1 MNKKQQFIKDSE
13 QKAFDTKHR
22 TIIDFNIG
30 KYRSAVVKGKQQFI
44 NLDLVRQNVSNIK
57 QHTVENLDKYL
68 KEFESNFTKNGGKII
83 WADTVEQALSEIIR
97 IFNVNEAKTVVKS
110 KSMATEEINL
120 NEFLEKN
127 NIEVL
132 ETDLGEYIVQLANE
146 KPYHLISPAM
156 HKSKQDVAD
165 LFYEKF
171 SFKQNAEPE
180 ELTEFVRQKLRKKF
194 VSADV
199 GISGANFLIA
209 DIGGIALTENEG
221 NALLS
226 TSFPKIH
233 IAIAGIE
240 KLIPSINDMN
250 QIWPLL
256 STHGTGQKVTVYNSI
271 ITGPRKIGELD
282 GPERVYLVLLNNGRT
297 DILATEHQYQALKCI
312 KCGACLYECPV
323 FRTVGGHTYDS
334 MYGGPIGS
342 VITPFIKGKK
352 DYSHLSFASTLCGKC
367 AEICPVKI
375 PINNLLLHNRA
386 DFVNE
391 NLVARKEKISFE
403 FWTFAMSKRIRFD
416 FANGFFK
423 NIFINI
429 FAKNIFG
436 KKRQMP
442 RFYRLSFSSLIKKK
456 KIFY

>member
-1 MNKKQQFIKDSE
+1 MNKKKQFIKDSE
-13 QKAFDTKHR
+13 IKAFDEKHTK
-22 TIIDFNIG
+22 IIDFNIG
-30 KYRSAVVKGKQQFI
+30 KYRIAVEKGKQQYI
-44 NLDLVRQNVSNIK
+44 NLDLARENVSTIK
-57 QHTVENLDKYL
+57 QHTIENLDKYL
-68 KEFESNFTKNGGKII
+68 KQFEENFTKNGGKII
-83 WADTVEQALSEIIR
+83 WTDTVEQALNEINR
-97 IFNVNEAKTVVKS
+97 VLKVNEVKTVVKS
-110 KSMATEEINL
+110 KSMATEEIGL
-120 NEFLEKN
+120 NEFLEKE

-132 ETDLGEYIVQLANE
+132 ETDLGEYIVQIAKE
-146 KPYHLISPAM
+146 KPYHIISPAM

-165 LFYEKF
+165 LFHEKF
-171 SFKQNAEPE
+171 GFKQNAEPE

-194 VSADV
+194 VTADA
-199 GISGANFLIA
+199 GFSGANFLIA
-209 DIGGIALTENEG
+209 DVGGIALTENEG

-226 TSFPKIH
+226 TSFPKVH

-240 KLIPSINDMN
+240 KIIPSINDMA

-271 ITGPRKIGELD
+271 ITGPRKVGEID

-297 DILATEHQYQALKCI
+297 DILKTENQYQALKCI

-352 DYSHLSFASTLCGKC
+352 DYAHLSFASSLCGKC
-367 AEICPVKI
+367 SEVCPVRI
-375 PINNLLLHNRA
+375 PIHNLLLHNRA

-391 NLVARKEKISFE
+391 NIVTKSEKIAIELTE
-403 FWTFAMSKRIRFD
+403 FTLMKRARLD
-416 FANGFFK
+416 FVNGITK
-423 NIFINI
+423 NMFINI
-429 FAKNIFG
+429 FFSKVLGNKRKLPKFYKN
-436 KKRQMP
+436 
-442 RFYRLSFSSLIKKK
+442 SFSNLFKKK